1 MTMNISEFERTKPKQ
16 TFSEFDNL
24 IKKYGSRANNEIMD
38 DADAKEVSMS
48 LEIKNDLLK
57 LKGLFKAGA

>member
-48 LEIKNDLLK
+48 LEIKTTC
-57 LKGLFKAGA
+57 

>member
-1 MTMNISEFERTKPKQ
+1 MNISEFERTKPKQ

-38 DADAKEVSMS
+38 DADPKEVSMS

-57 LKGLFKAGA
+57 LKGLFTAGA

>member
-1 MTMNISEFERTKPKQ
+1 MEVEQ
-16 TFSEFDNL
+16 
-24 IKKYGSRANNEIMD
+24 IMD

-57 LKGLFKAGA
+57 LKGLFTAGI